1 MGLEPDVGGEAQRG
15 DGPRVLFVPRA
26 VAYPRPFVLLAT
38 LSFSAEDCLD
48 TSWYFAWNT
57 PGVYDTVRDDG
68 VMRGLLSA
76 KQVATLP
83 CCCLYSFI
91 AVCCGD
97 TAASGKHRR
106 AVFLLRVFLI
116 ITSVLP
122 LVYLGVLCLLP
133 PLCVPPSVLPWHGTR
148 TSICW
153 VFTYIASISPS
164 RLTRG

>member
-38 LSFSAEDCLD
+38 LSFPAEDCLD

-57 PGVYDTVRDDG
+57 PGVYTVKDHVSYAWITFCQTGSD
-68 VMRGLLSA
+68 SA
-76 KQVATLP
+76 VLCVAG
-83 CCCLYSFI
+83 I
-91 AVCCGD
+91 RR
-97 TAASGKHRR
+97 HRINIEG

-122 LVYLGVLCLLP
+122 LVYLRVLWLLP